1 MNNEPLKMLKV
12 SLHHRDISKQM
23 HVQHLKSV
31 AETLVDAAQ
40 TLSELLLCASVC
52 ALVHVAIL

>member
-1 MNNEPLKMLKV
+1 MLKV